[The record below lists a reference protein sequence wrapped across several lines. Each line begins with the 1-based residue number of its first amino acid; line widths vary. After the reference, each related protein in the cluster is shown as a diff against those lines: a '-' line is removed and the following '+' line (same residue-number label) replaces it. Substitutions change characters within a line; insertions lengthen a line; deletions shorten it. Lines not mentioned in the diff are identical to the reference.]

1 MLLTFSVYFSWYLHQ
16 PESQQVPIEEGV
28 WLITDG
34 ITWQEERKS
43 QSPISLS
50 FLRWLTDAF
59 TFESTTIFQPFSA
72 LLNAHLAL
80 APSPPSLPHHPR
92 PPPLLLL
99 LIHLHPLSHRTR
111 PTSSHCGRRTG
122 RGGGSSRSR
131 GSSKGRGSSVP
142 DLKKPTSTFS
152 YVYTHCRKE
161 EEGGGGQTHV

>member
-1 MLLTFSVYFSWYLHQ
+1 MGLRGKKKGNPSLQSVYLRDTLCQH
-16 PESQQVPIEEGV
+16 
-28 WLITDG
+28 
-34 ITWQEERKS
+34 
-43 QSPISLS
+43 

-161 EEGGGGQTHV
+161 EEGGRGSNPCVKFMLQTL